1 MIIKKILFIVFFI
14 LISAAHSVENKILIK
29 IDNDIITS
37 IDILN
42 EVNYLIAINKDIKK
56 LEKNRIYEIAKNTV
70 IRDKIKK
77 NQILK
82 VIKKI
87 DLDKKYIAKIIDS
100 TALKLGHETKKDFEM
115 QTVHLWTA
123 KNGMLTSYKH
133 YCDTAILS
141 NAMNHEIPQ

>member
-1 MIIKKILFIVFFI
+1 MIIKNILFIVFFI

-87 DLDKKYIAKIIDS
+87 DLDKKYIAKII
-100 TALKLGHETKKDFEM
+100 E
-115 QTVHLWTA
+115 
-123 KNGMLTSYKH
+123 
-133 YCDTAILS
+133 
-141 NAMNHEIPQ
+141 